1 MNAAP
6 LVCTL
11 LSNFP
16 PFTLRPSLHLP
27 TFSRTFQSAKERGA
41 VNLLLWQESAHQPNS
56 AILCTRKELE
66 IDPSLENGIL
76 PPLKWVLEW
85 EKLWLCWN
93 ILFSFYKV
101 QVHSTW
107 LSPAQKIIYPKK
119 KTVQKNTRTQRVHC
133 STIYNS
139 QDMEAT

>member
-27 TFSRTFQSAKERGA
+27 TFSRTFQSAEERGT
-41 VNLLLWQESAHQPNS
+41 VNLLLSQESAHQPNS
-56 AILCTRKELE
+56 AILCTRKALK

-76 PPLKWVLEW
+76 PPLKGYWS
-85 EKLWLCWN
+85 EKNYDCAG
-93 ILFSFYKV
+93 ISYFLFTKFKSIVFDYLL
-101 QVHSTW
+101 H
-107 LSPAQKIIYPKK
+107 KK
-119 KTVQKNTRTQRVHC
+119 SYIPRKRIHPPQRVHC